1 MNNDAVLLHLTN
13 LRILASVR
21 LLLAKQPPEYGSPIW
36 QTIPTNHPDR
46 ERAVWQAAE
55 AWRRYWQPDAIADR
69 LRAELDLIDRVT
81 LERFKAAS
89 ADVSAGWDA
98 SRYCTGPT
106 QSELQ
111 RRRTLVSR
119 VPCAICSQPV
129 NLVHPLPDELAA
141 RLPDTSW
148 ARCAGHTLTIAEE
161 IAA

>member
-1 MNNDAVLLHLTN
+1 MDTEAALLHLTN

-21 LLLAKQPPEYGSPIW
+21 LLLANQPSEYGSPIW

-69 LRAELDLIDRVT
+69 LRAELDLIDRIT
-81 LERFKAAS
+81 IERFKAVS
-89 ADVSAGWDA
+89 ADVSAAWDA

-106 QSELQ
+106 QTELQ
-111 RRRTLVSR
+111 RRRTLISQ
-119 VPCAICSQPV
+119 VPCAVCSQAV
-129 NLVHPLPDELAA
+129 DLVHPLPDELAA

-148 ARCAGHTLTIAEE
+148 ARCADHPLTTAEE